1 MIYNPH
7 YNVLL
12 PQPQRQAGTAYM
24 HDPGFMCHYGL
35 ACINMRAKYRRLKGW
50 QKVRKAKK

>member
-7 YNVLL
+7 YDMRL
-12 PQPQRQAGTAYM
+12 PQLQRQAGTAFCS
-24 HDPGFMCHYGL
+24 DPGFMRNYGL

>member
-1 MIYNPH
+1 MFNSYLPFGLQNPF
-7 YNVLL
+7 
-12 PQPQRQAGTAYM
+12 RQAGTAFCS
-24 HDPGFMCHYGL
+24 DPGHMRQYGL

>member
-7 YNVLL
+7 YNVYI
-12 PQPQRQAGTAYM
+12 PRGQAGTAFCS
-24 HDPGFMCHYGL
+24 DPGFMRNYGL

-50 QKVRKAKK
+50 QKARKAKK